1 MKKYIFQIIVEEG
14 NDEFW
19 ESLDADGST
28 GCEDLREMIIES
40 LSGTGLVEAEVK
52 LVEYTNK
59 D

>member
-19 ESLDADGST
+19 ESLDADGGA